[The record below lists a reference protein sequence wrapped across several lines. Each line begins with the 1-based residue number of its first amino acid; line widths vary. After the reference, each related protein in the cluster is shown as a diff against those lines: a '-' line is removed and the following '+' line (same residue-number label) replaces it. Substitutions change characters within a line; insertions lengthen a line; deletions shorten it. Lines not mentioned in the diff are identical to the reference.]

1 MRSRM
6 VIRPPACW
14 RFTRSGPPSSSAR
27 LSRRRSSSISD
38 CQLMAGI
45 LRQGR
50 AATMEVGPR
59 LPRARGG
66 EDRVLLP
73 RAAHE
78 LQADGQALRREAPR
92 HTDGGEARRVADG
105 AEQGREAA
113 PDGAPEPGA
122 QTRAG

>member
-66 EDRVLLP
+66 EGRVLLP
-73 RAAHE
+73 RAAPE
-78 LQADGQALRREAPR
+78 LQADGQALGREAAR
-92 HTDGGEARRVADG
+92 HTAGGEAGPVADG
-105 AEQGREAA
+105 AEQVGGNAA
-113 PDGAPEPGA
+113 DGAPEV
-122 QTRAG
+122 RAAN